1 MRILECS
8 SKGDR
13 RFSAFYAKISFYGK
27 IDSIEHIYQSVKR
40 DKNGDLVNKGKKVFY
55 VVINEIKLEPKYL
68 TPFYKLLW
76 VKYLDNNP
84 SLVSYAKQFD
94 DYNDMFKGKSVNCQA
109 DVIRQYIKQ
118 GRDSIMNEILVK
130 ELIDILSNN

>member
-40 DKNGDLVNKGKKVFY
+40 DKNGDLVNKGKKAEIRY
-55 VVINEIKLEPKYL
+55 VMSN
-68 TPFYKLLW
+68 
-76 VKYLDNNP
+76 
-84 SLVSYAKQFD
+84 SLGFGGHNGALI
-94 DYNDMFKGKSVNCQA
+94 FKKWEGK
-109 DVIRQYIKQ
+109 
-118 GRDSIMNEILVK
+118 
-130 ELIDILSNN
+130 